1 MSSLTTQDGVSPV
14 AANAAR
20 SSVLIVDDHPL
31 YRNGLRELFR
41 NELNVDVAGEA
52 ETEEDAYEQVVR
64 LKPDLVTV
72 DVSLASGNGLNL
84 IARIKKDS
92 PKTAVL
98 VISMFEDRVYSDL
111 ALAAGASGYICKQS
125 TGAELKQA
133 LQTVRNGEIYVS
145 PNVLQNMLGAK
156 HSSREAAKSL
166 HERRLSSR
174 ELQIF
179 TMIGQG
185 RNTHEIA
192 TELGIAVST
201 VETYRERLKTK
212 LNLSSGSELTRHALF
227 WMMQNS

>member
-1 MSSLTTQDGVSPV
+1 MSSRVQQNGEAQGALDQG
-14 AANAAR
+14 R
-20 SSVLIVDDHPL
+20 WRVLIVDDHPL
-31 YRNGLRELFR
+31 FRDGLRELFQ
-41 NELNVDVAGEA
+41 NGLGVVVSGEA
-52 ETEEDAYEQVVR
+52 EEEDEAFQQVVE

-84 IARIKKDS
+84 IARIKKHS
-92 PKTAVL
+92 PTTAVL

-111 ALAAGASGYICKQS
+111 ALAAGASGYICKQAG
-125 TGAELKQA
+125 GAELKAA
-133 LQTVRNGEIYVS
+133 LETVRKGEIYVS
-145 PNVLQNMLGAK
+145 PDILQRMSGGKQTPQETAK
-156 HSSREAAKSL
+156 ALNDK
-166 HERRLSSR
+166 RLSSR

-192 TELGIAVST
+192 SELGIAVST

-212 LNLSSGSELTRHALF
+212 LNLASGSELTRHALF

>member
-1 MSSLTTQDGVSPV
+1 MIDASMGSLVEPNHETPSAVNGEPLR
-14 AANAAR
+14 A
-20 SSVLIVDDHPL
+20 LIVDDHPL
-31 YRNGLRELFR
+31 FRDGLRELLR
-41 NELNVDVAGEA
+41 NEASTVVAGEA
-52 ETEEDAYEQVVR
+52 ETEEEAFRKVVD

-84 IARIKKDS
+84 IARIKEQS

-111 ALAAGASGYICKQS
+111 ALAAGASGYICKHS
-125 TGAELKQA
+125 SKAELKAA
-133 LQTVRNGEIYVS
+133 LETVRRGEIYVS
-145 PNVLQNMLGAK
+145 PNIQQGILDGKQRPHDTAK
-156 HSSREAAKSL
+156 
-166 HERRLSSR
+166 
-174 ELQIF
+174 IF

-212 LNLSSGSELTRHALF
+212 LNLASGSELTRHALF
-227 WMMQNS
+227 WMMQKS

>member
-1 MSSLTTQDGVSPV
+1 MSSTLEQNRGAQPTLENGRWRAV
-14 AANAAR
+14 
-20 SSVLIVDDHPL
+20 IVDDHPL
-31 YRNGLRELFR
+31 FRDGLRALFGSQ
-41 NELNVDVAGEA
+41 LNVDVAGEA
-52 ETEEDAYEQVVR
+52 ETEEGAFQQIES

-84 IARIKKDS
+84 IARIKKVS
-92 PKTAVL
+92 PTTAVL

-111 ALAAGASGYICKQS
+111 ALAAGASGYICKHS
-125 TGAELKQA
+125 SNDELKTA
-133 LQTVRNGEIYVS
+133 LETVRRGDVYVS
-145 PNVLQNMLGAK
+145 PNILQRMLGPKKSPQETAK
-156 HSSREAAKSL
+156 ALNEK
-166 HERRLSSR
+166 RLSSR

-192 TELGIAVST
+192 SELGIAIST